1 VAAAEEWT
9 SYPPPGEALRGN
21 GASLPAEPASAEA
34 PPSLPSAEPPSE
46 QPEAPPPRAPEAE
59 PASEPEAA
67 FGLAG
72 EAAQVVQEV
81 TEKPENPRRGWWQRL
96 IQS

>member
-1 VAAAEEWT
+1 MQ
-9 SYPPPGEALRGN
+9 
-21 GASLPAEPASAEA
+21 PASAEA